1 MRSGSF
7 LTALLLAASLPSAAA
22 EPAAAASNEVV
33 RIEKYNCTQLLAE
46 SDAARSSALLFYYGY
61 ALGQRKI
68 TAYQPPQ
75 MAQQLQRVLDLCKR
89 NPDMPVSIAF
99 ATTLDG

>member
-1 MRSGSF
+1 MQGRAILGA
-7 LTALLLAASLPSAAA
+7 ALLLATAGATAA
-22 EPAAAASNEVV
+22 EQAAPANEVV

-46 SDAARSSALLFYYGY
+46 GDAARGSALLFYYGY
-61 ALGQRKI
+61 SLGQRKI

-89 NPDMPVSIAF
+89 NPDMPVGVAF
-99 ATTLDG
+99 TTTLDG